1 VKSQRRWPGESR
13 FHGWL
18 YLFPGLL
25 IYLVFVFYPIIE
37 TFRTSF
43 YKWDGFSRE
52 RVFVDFQN
60 YISLVT
66 DAQFLKALLNN
77 LVFIIFYSIIPILLG
92 LLLASLLGRKPL
104 PGMTFFRTGLFL
116 PQILSM
122 VVVGVTWRWIFN
134 PNFGLLNV
142 GLRAIGLGAFTRAWL
157 GDFQLAL
164 PSVGAVGTWVQYGF
178 CMVLFLAGMQRIPN
192 DQYEAAELDGAN
204 EFRAWLGDFQLA
216 LPSVGAVGTWVQYG
230 FCMVLFLAGMQRI
243 PNDQYEAAELDG
255 ANEFRQLLHIT
266 LPSLRAELG
275 VALITTIIAALRVFD
290 LVYVTTRGGPGDSTL
305 VTGFLVYRSA
315 FQQNQLGYASTVAT
329 VMTLLIFGISLIIL
343 RFQSRDGEG
352 V

>member
-204 EFRAWLGDFQLA
+204 EFR
-216 LPSVGAVGTWVQYG
+216 
-230 FCMVLFLAGMQRI
+230 
-243 PNDQYEAAELDG
+243 
-255 ANEFRQLLHIT
+255 QLLHIT

>member
-142 GLRAIGLGAFTRAWL
+142 GLRAIGLGAIT
-157 GDFQLAL
+157 
-164 PSVGAVGTWVQYGF
+164 
-178 CMVLFLAGMQRIPN
+178 
-192 DQYEAAELDGAN
+192 
-204 EFRAWLGDFQLA
+204 RAWLGDFQLA

>member
-1 VKSQRRWPGESR
+1 
-13 FHGWL
+13 
-18 YLFPGLL
+18 LL

-43 YKWDGFSRE
+43 YKWDGFSRG

-142 GLRAIGLGAFTRAWL
+142 GLRAIGLGAIT
-157 GDFQLAL
+157 
-164 PSVGAVGTWVQYGF
+164 
-178 CMVLFLAGMQRIPN
+178 
-192 DQYEAAELDGAN
+192 
-204 EFRAWLGDFQLA
+204 RAWLGDFQLA

>member
-1 VKSQRRWPGESR
+1 MKSQRRWPGESR

-142 GLRAIGLGAFTRAWL
+142 GLRAIGLGVFT
-157 GDFQLAL
+157 
-164 PSVGAVGTWVQYGF
+164 
-178 CMVLFLAGMQRIPN
+178 
-192 DQYEAAELDGAN
+192 
-204 EFRAWLGDFQLA
+204 RAWLGDFQLA

>member
-43 YKWDGFSRE
+43 YKWDGFSRG

-204 EFRAWLGDFQLA
+204 EFR
-216 LPSVGAVGTWVQYG
+216 
-230 FCMVLFLAGMQRI
+230 
-243 PNDQYEAAELDG
+243 
-255 ANEFRQLLHIT
+255 QLLHIT

>member
-1 VKSQRRWPGESR
+1 MFARFYQAGEAGEFFNRSSGVKSQRRWPGESR

-204 EFRAWLGDFQLA
+204 EFR
-216 LPSVGAVGTWVQYG
+216 
-230 FCMVLFLAGMQRI
+230 
-243 PNDQYEAAELDG
+243 
-255 ANEFRQLLHIT
+255 QLLHIT